1 MNYLVTYQ
9 AYKKRDPNKQT
20 ELLFFRSD
28 ADNSVEAQLDFE
40 RNLIADDY
48 ELVKLISVVYNKDN

>member
-9 AYKKRDPNKQT
+9 AYKKSDPNKQT
-20 ELLFFRSD
+20 ELLFYRVD

-40 RNLIADDY
+40 MS
-48 ELVKLISVVYNKDN
+48 LVSDNYQLVNLISVVENEE